1 MAEKK
6 KVFIIVSVLKD
17 GGAQRAAGNIS
28 MALEEDYEVSFV
40 TFSADN
46 AAYPHGGT
54 LYDLHLPRKKGLL
67 GGAFNEL
74 KRARA
79 LGKLK
84 KRLKPDICIS
94 FLDDANLPN
103 VLTKGTGK
111 TVVSL
116 RTHLSSRPM
125 GRLARMK
132 VEYAYSHAD
141 EVVAVSKAAME
152 DLVAMGFAKRSNCRA
167 IGNMVDGEALL
178 TKAGDA
184 VKIDKKGPV
193 IATMGSLVAQK
204 GMWNL
209 LRAFAK
215 ILESKP
221 DAQLMIFGGGN
232 QEPYKK
238 LADDLG
244 IADHISIE
252 GFVKNP
258 HALLAQA
265 DLFVFPSRFE
275 GMPNALLEAMA
286 LGLPVISTDCLSGP
300 REILAPDTNIVQ
312 RAKEIERTPYGMLI
326 PVPQG
331 GFLNA
336 DAPETNEEKQ
346 MAQAMTEMLSD
357 EELRRIY
364 AKKAL
369 ERAADFAPDKIK
381 QEWIKLIEG

>member
-1 MAEKK
+1 MANKK

-28 MALEEDYEVSFV
+28 MALENEYDISFV

-54 LYDLHLPRKKGLL
+54 LYDLHLPRKKGLV
-67 GGAFNEL
+67 GGTINEL

-84 KRLKPDICIS
+84 KKLSPDICIS

-103 VLTKGTGK
+103 VLTKGSGR

-125 GRLARMK
+125 GRLAKMK
-132 VEYAYSHAD
+132 VKFAYKHSD
-141 EVVAVSKAAME
+141 EVVSVSRAAME
-152 DLVAMGFAKRSNCRA
+152 DLIRIGFADRKKCRA
-167 IGNMVDGEALL
+167 IGNMVDGKALL
-178 TKAGDA
+178 EKAGKA
-184 VKIDKKGPV
+184 EPMQKKGPV

-209 LRAFAK
+209 LRAFK
-215 ILESKP
+215 TVLEKHP
-221 DAQLMIFGGGN
+221 DAHLLLFGGGN

-238 LADDLG
+238 LISELG
-244 IADHISIE
+244 IDGHVTIE

-275 GMPNALLEAMA
+275 GMPNALLEAMS

-300 REILAPDTNIVQ
+300 REILAPETDISVK
-312 RAKEIERTPYGMLI
+312 AAEIEQTPFGVLI

-336 DAPETNEEKQ
+336 DVPQTKEEEMMARAINEMLCDEEKRR
-346 MAQAMTEMLSD
+346 AYSEGA
-357 EELRRIY
+357 LRR
-364 AKKAL
+364 AQ
-369 ERAADFAPDKIK
+369 DFAPDRIK
-381 QEWIKLIEG
+381 QEWIRLIEG